1 MSWHLVEVL
10 EWIRHEDSNYVN
22 NGIKHCFLCD
32 TQLGVRKKIT
42 RYIRGSG
49 YLGIMF
55 NVIISR
61 LLIGDYFL
69 KTSAWRRTRFS
80 PLRTSLFHP
89 ILPLRGLSVS
99 WRGIWKFADSEAFL
113 QAVCSAFKASLI
125 LCPPAENWLLEKAGS
140 PCAELSKLWVSKLMP
155 QTGLC
160 GRRETLFT
168 ATGRGAEGS
177 TSGMVF
183 AVNLF
188 HSYFTCFLRQD
199 LNFIWVLTFTPDTLQ
214 TWNSFTVH

>member
-1 MSWHLVEVL
+1 MLK
-10 EWIRHEDSNYVN
+10 WIRHEDSNYVN

-32 TQLGVRKKIT
+32 TRPGVRKKIT

-55 NVIISR
+55 SVVISR
-61 LLIGDYFL
+61 LLIGDYSL
-69 KTSAWRRTRFS
+69 KTSAWRQTCSS
-80 PLRTSLFHP
+80 PLRTLLLHP
-89 ILPLRGLSVS
+89 VLPLRGLSVS

-113 QAVCSAFKASLI
+113 QAVCSAFKPTLI

-140 PCAELSKLWVSKLMP
+140 PCTELSKLWVKELLPFLMP